1 MLRECPHVC
10 SLEPFRDKDTGKLG
24 LLQFPKTT
32 RGNVPFPVE
41 LHIPGVRVVSLA
53 AGKESVRIPSLL
65 LHISFTC
72 IPTVL
77 STHSM
82 LMVVCMSGVGS
93 FELFCFVLKS
103 LGTDNEL

>member
-1 MLRECPHVC
+1 MLRECPSVRQYTHAC

-24 LLQFPKTT
+24 LLRFPKTS

-41 LHIPGVRVVSLA
+41 LHIPGVRVVSLT
-53 AGKESVRIPSLL
+53 AGKESVRIPPLL
-65 LHISFTC
+65 LHISLTC
-72 IPTVL
+72 ILTGL

-93 FELFCFVLKS
+93 FELFALC
-103 LGTDNEL
+103 